1 MVTQNTWKGNGDHRS
16 DSENVTIG
24 LVH

>member
-1 MVTQNTWKGNGDHRS
+1 MVTQNTWKGNVNHRS